1 MDFYDHQDYFDMKKQ
16 LIFIFC
22 CYSFL
27 TQGQNKTIP
36 STTKALLLE
45 KTIDTNK
52 GLVPFLNNTAEDEFG
67 VLQIKGIEDSN
78 RIEFFIYHCKKK

>member
-1 MDFYDHQDYFDMKKQ
+1 MKKQ

-22 CYSFL
+22 FYSFL

-36 STTKALLLE
+36 SSTKALLLE
-45 KTIDTNK
+45 KTMDTNK

-78 RIEFFIYHCKKK
+78 RIEFLYITAKKMKGEK